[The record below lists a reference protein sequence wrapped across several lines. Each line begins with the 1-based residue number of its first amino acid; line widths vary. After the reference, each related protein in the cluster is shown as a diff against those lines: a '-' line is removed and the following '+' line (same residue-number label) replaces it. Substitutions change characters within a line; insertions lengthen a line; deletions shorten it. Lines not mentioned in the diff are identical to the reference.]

1 MALRLRLHSHFLSRP
16 KSQRVESVHQLQERG
31 EILNTKQLRKVA
43 QAATPGP
50 WQVILDEHPYYLGGT
65 HKERRIAT
73 TWIQGQLKDFMP
85 IVNGSI
91 GLGETK
97 DGPVRHMV
105 WIEAKDAAHI
115 ATFNPALIAKL
126 LDVVEAAQKAMI
138 VFGKENSELH
148 ACKNLASALKALEG

>member
-1 MALRLRLHSHFLSRP
+1 MN
-16 KSQRVESVHQLQERG
+16 
-31 EILNTKQLRKVA
+31 IKQLREVA

-50 WQVILDEHPYYLGGT
+50 WQVITDEHPYHLGGT

-85 IVNGSI
+85 IVNGSM

-115 ATFNPALIAKL
+115 ATFNPAMISKM
-126 LDVVEAAQKAMI
+126 LDVAEALKLVMAYPEIRIYLGSQISNIADD
-138 VFGKENSELH
+138 
-148 ACKNLASALKALEG
+148 ALKALEE

>member
-1 MALRLRLHSHFLSRP
+1 MN
-16 KSQRVESVHQLQERG
+16 
-31 EILNTKQLRKVA
+31 IKQLREVA

-50 WQVILDEHPYYLGGT
+50 WQVITDEHPYHLGGT

-85 IVNGSI
+85 IVNGSM

-115 ATFNPALIAKL
+115 ATFNPAMISKL
-126 LDVVEAAQKAMI
+126 LDVVEASDGLLFQLI
-138 VFGKENSELH
+138 TSSS
-148 ACKNLASALKALEG
+148 LASSVKQMEQLAAAIKALEG